1 MTMMRARHQRAVVS
15 GLLAVA
21 VMAAVG
27 CGDDDGDDSAIST
40 IATTES
46 TIQTTTGATSSPD
59 LAPDSIPAGDG
70 SIEPGTYRVPASVW
84 SVADFMVTLPRDW
97 TVQYG
102 HVYSKYQA
110 SESDEMGFYAVVVD
124 DIYADACA
132 GSTSGTTDVG
142 PSVDDLVEALL
153 DQPGPMAS
161 EPVDTTLGG
170 YAAVRIDL
178 TVPQDFD
185 LTACNLYQD
194 GFLGLQVW
202 YSQPADKYFVLSPD
216 STASVYI
223 LDVGG
228 ERQVVLTGTRS
239 TSSDGDVAELQSI
252 LDSIRFEL

>member
-1 MTMMRARHQRAVVS
+1 MMRERHQRAVVS
-15 GLLAVA
+15 GLVAVA

-27 CGDDDGDDSAIST
+27 CGDDDGDDSASST
-40 IATTES
+40 IATIET
-46 TIQTTTGATSSPD
+46 TIQTSPGATTDPE

-84 SVADFMVTLPRDW
+84 SVADFLVTFPGDW

-102 HVYSKYQA
+102 HVYSKYQG

-132 GSTSGTTDVG
+132 GSTSGTTDIG

-153 DQPGPMAS
+153 AQPGPMAS

-170 YAAVRIDL
+170 YPAVRIDL
-178 TVPQDFD
+178 TVPEDFD

-194 GFLGLQVW
+194 GILGLQVW
-202 YSQPADKYFVLSPD
+202 YSRPADKYFVLPPNSV
-216 STASVYI
+216 ASVYI
-223 LDVGG
+223 LDIEGQ
-228 ERQVVLTGTRS
+228 RQVILTGTRS
-239 TSSDGDVAELQSI
+239 TSTDDDVAELQSV
-252 LDSIRFEL
+252 LDSLRFEP